1 MRIRPLIVGVALL
14 ALPGVVA
21 AQGRS
26 KWFGLTWSMA
36 SPLQNSKEFVSDYSF
51 RGLGLEWRQL
61 RGTTSFGLHLGWNAM
76 NEEKFRTSSADQADL
91 TGYQFRYINAYSIL
105 LSGHKYLGEAGR
117 ARPFLGVK
125 AGTYY
130 IDQRMDVGLWRITDN
145 NWHVGVAPELGFAIP
160 MAGNLQYESFYT
172 TVRYNYALAAGDVP
186 FQSWLSVDVGFAVR
200 R

>member
-1 MRIRPLIVGVALL
+1 MRIRISIATLALL
-14 ALPGVVA
+14 LPSLAV

-26 KWFGLTWSMA
+26 KWFGITWSMA
-36 SPLQNSKEFVSDYSF
+36 SPTDNSKAFVNDYSF

-61 RGTTSFGLHLGWNAM
+61 RGSNSFGLGLGWNVM

-91 TGYQFRYINAYSIL
+91 TGFQFRYINAYSIL
-105 LSGHKYLGEAGR
+105 LGAHHYLGEGGR

-130 IDQRMDVGLWRITDN
+130 IDRRIDVGLWRISDN
-145 NWHVGVAPELGFAIP
+145 AWHWGVAPEIGFSVP
-160 MAGNLQYESFYT
+160 MAGNLEYESFYT
-172 TVRYNYALAAGDVP
+172 QVRYNYAGAAGDVP
-186 FQSWLSVDVGFAVR
+186 YQSWFSIDVGFAVR

>member
-1 MRIRPLIVGVALL
+1 MRIRISIAALALL
-14 ALPGVVA
+14 LLPSVVV

-36 SPLQNSKEFVSDYSF
+36 SPMQNSKDFVSDYSF

-61 RGTTSFGLHLGWNAM
+61 SGTTSFGLALNWNAM
-76 NEEKFRTSSADQADL
+76 NEESFRTSTADQADL
-91 TGYQFRYINAYSIL
+91 TGTQFRYINAYSIL
-105 LSGHKYLGEAGR
+105 LSGHKYLGEAGGP
-117 ARPFLGVK
+117 RPFIGVK
-125 AGTYY
+125 TGTYY
-130 IDQRMDVGLWRITDN
+130 IDRRTDVGLWRISDN
-145 NWHVGVAPELGFAIP
+145 SWHFGVAPELGFTVP

-186 FQSWLSVDVGFAVR
+186 YQSWLSVDVGFAVR

>member
-1 MRIRPLIVGVALL
+1 MRIRPLIVAIALL
-14 ALPGVVA
+14 ALPGVMA

-26 KWFGLTWSMA
+26 KWFGLNWSMA

-61 RGTTSFGLHLGWNAM
+61 RGTTSFGLSLGWNAM
-76 NEEKFRTSSADQADL
+76 NQEKFATTSQAEADL

-105 LSGHKYLGEAGR
+105 LAAHKYLGQSGS

-130 IDQRMDVGLWRITDN
+130 IDQRVDVGLWRFTEN

-160 MAGNLQYESFYT
+160 MAGNLEYESFYAA
-172 TVRYNYALAAGDVP
+172 VRYNYALAAGNTRY
-186 FQSWLSVDVGFAVR
+186 QSWLAVDVGFAVR